1 MKKRLNI
8 KYIILMVVF
17 VFTLLSY
24 KEVSAMEE
32 KTLKDGVYIDSIHI
46 GGMTVEEAKEA
57 IDDYIEE
64 LKTKTITMKIEEDTE
79 ENSLGDLGLDNEDF
93 DFIEETMQIG
103 ETGNVIRRYKEIKDV
118 AHNNLVYTLEF
129 HIDNRSVREFV
140 ETKLS
145 TYDIPSKNASL
156 KREGG
161 EFVYSDHEIGRTIEV
176 DDTVK
181 LIEDA
186 VSNEWDKE
194 NIKLVA
200 VVSSDD
206 PEITR
211 DMVEKVDSKLGSFT
225 TNYSS
230 SSASRA
236 ANQTNGAKLINNT
249 VLYPGEEFSAYE
261 KLTPFTIANGYSVGG
276 AYVQGKLVDS
286 IGGGACQV
294 TTTLYNAALYAE
306 LEITERAAHSM
317 TVSYVDLARD
327 AAIAGTYK
335 NLKFKNNTDYPI
347 LIQGFTKGR
356 NITFTI
362 WGHETRPENRKVA
375 FDTVVLSTRKP
386 PKDVVKKDPTQ
397 PESYEKTTQ
406 SAYTGYVAELYKIV
420 TVDGEQVSR
429 ERVNRSS
436 YMAAPRY
443 VTIGTMPEPS
453 PTPTP
458 TPTSTPEETPEPSID
473 NTNESN
479 QGEDDGRPNAPQPPA
494 PDEKGNKQN
503 PGQ

>member
-1 MKKRLNI
+1 MTKHLNI
-8 KYIILMVVF
+8 KRILFMALCVF
-17 VFTLLSY
+17 SILRLSY
-24 KEVSAMEE
+24 KDVFAMEE
-32 KTLKDGVYIDSIHI
+32 KTLKDGVYIDSVHV
-46 GGMTVEEAKEA
+46 GGMTVEEAKKA
-57 IDDYIEE
+57 VNNYIEE
-64 LKTKTITMKIEEDTE
+64 MKTKTITIEIEEDTE
-79 ENSLGDLGLDNEDF
+79 EVSLSNLGLDNEDIG
-93 DFIEETMQIG
+93 FIEETIQIG

-129 HIDNRSVREFV
+129 NVDNRSVREFV

-145 TYDIPSKNASL
+145 THDIPSKNASL

-161 EFVYSDHEIGRTIEV
+161 NFVYSDHEIGRYIEV
-176 DDTVK
+176 DDTIK

-186 VSNEWDKE
+186 VSNEWDKDD
-194 NIKLVA
+194 IKLVA
-200 VVSSDD
+200 AVSPDE

-211 DMVEKVDSKLGSFT
+211 DMVEKVDSRLGSYT

-230 SSASRA
+230 SSSSRA

-261 KLTPFTIANGYSVGG
+261 KLTPFSIANGYSVGG
-276 AYVQGKLVDS
+276 AYVQGKVVDS

-335 NLKFKNNTDYPI
+335 NLKFKNNTEYPV

-375 FDTVVLSTRKP
+375 FETVVLSTRKP
-386 PKDVVKKDPTQ
+386 PKDKVKEDDTQ
-397 PESYEKTTQ
+397 LESYEETTQ
-406 SAYTGYVAELYKIV
+406 SARTGYVAELYKIV
-420 TVDGEQVSR
+420 SADGKQVSR
-429 ERVNRSS
+429 ERVNKSS
-436 YMAAPRY
+436 YMASPRY
-443 VTIGTMPEPS
+443 VTVGTMPEPS

-458 TPTSTPEETPEPSID
+458 TPTPEVSPEPEET
-473 NTNESN
+473 
-479 QGEDDGRPNAPQPPA
+479 EDKT
-494 PDEKGNKQN
+494 DEKDKPKN
-503 PGQ
+503 PPKLKE